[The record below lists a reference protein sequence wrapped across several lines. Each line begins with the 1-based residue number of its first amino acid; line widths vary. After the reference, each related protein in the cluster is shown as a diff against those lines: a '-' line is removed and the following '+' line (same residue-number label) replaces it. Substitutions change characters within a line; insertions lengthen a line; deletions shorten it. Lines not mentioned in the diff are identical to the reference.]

1 MAAVQDVKK
10 IASNLPCI
18 VNNISDKVNM
28 ADEIYVQNEN
38 T

>member
-1 MAAVQDVKK
+1 MWKK
-10 IASNLPCI
+10 NLPSI

-28 ADEIYVQNEN
+28 ADEIYVQNKN